1 MQTLS
6 NGIEILEANG
16 IEILEAKGKKT
27 IFGDPRLDAMYRRTK
42 QYAVDS
48 GIFRICRMEDSD
60 EGSKRLIICNLWRID
75 RFPDGRV
82 SAFSRDLA
90 TDLWTE
96 DRDLSGW
103 PYVPLWPVKFTRSL
117 VWWKDIVRMSL
128 SKALDTAGYAEID
141 RDKSHPLNDKIFLVR
156 DAVMRSYLPR
166 QKSGADVSCEDRAF
180 LDPKGCEAGA
190 RSLRAAFYEHI
201 AEKDLLGAAWAL
213 DYRYGTLTD
222 YLTLALRADEVRRI
236 SRESRNL
243 LPLMASIRPEHWKRM
258 DLFSRKIWVRDGR
271 KTTMVDRTPFSD
283 KTCSFDTPSGW
294 RWIANAKMSVVA
306 EWINGGG
313 GPSRVDTDIIEIFAH
328 ANIGTTVPSHVWR
341 RLLREHRYFFRTPN
355 NRDQIGR
362 IFRAFVLES
371 ERIWKT
377 HGFRALMSWIR
388 NEIRLQS
395 IADWFNREGS
405 EAGLP
410 NKNAGWRSI
419 ERATHNWHE
428 RQAIQYVAARGEDI
442 AWKSLLGDMDIDGV
456 TCSPLSS
463 RHALLKEGY
472 VQHHC
477 VGSYDNRCIEGIY
490 RVFSLEDRKGNR
502 STLGIALSPYR
513 RWIVDQHYG
522 KYNGVISDEAKKA
535 GEEISLRYTESYRAY
550 LKARRKKCG
559 SERPFRG
566 ASSI

>member
-6 NGIEILEANG
+6 NG

-60 EGSKRLIICNLWRID
+60 EGFKRLIICNLWRID

-90 TDLWTE
+90 TDPWTE

-166 QKSGADVSCEDRAF
+166 QKPGADVSCEDRAF

-243 LPLMASIRPEHWKRM
+243 LPLMASIRPEHWTRT

-313 GPSRVDTDIIEIFAH
+313 GPSRADTDIIEIFAH

-377 HGFRALMSWIR
+377 HGFRALMTWIR

-502 STLGIALSPYR
+502 STLGIALSPDR

-559 SERPFRG
+559 SERPFQG
-566 ASSI
+566 ASST